1 MGPPSSV
8 GVLLAASFCGLGGVL
23 GAVFGAM
30 ARSAR
35 ARSLLSF
42 IHVSPIHSLLLRR
55 SPPSLHS
62 AARLLPAAMLPGS
75 SWAWVREVGPLY
87 RRGLCAIFRKVAALP
102 PRRAHACSTAHW
114 TCSRSCVARCA
125 ASSSFFYRRHHS
137 ARRQCPE
144 LQWRG
149 VSRAL
154 VCAAVAVKTCA
165 WQTCGKLGPPTLVVK
180 HIFFCE

>member
-1 MGPPSSV
+1 MGQTVRVFDLRWGS
-8 GVLLAASFCGLGGVL
+8 GFEFLERGGTQARVLDPFVFRVQEIWPVAGL
-23 GAVFGAM
+23 
-30 ARSAR
+30 R
-35 ARSLLSF
+35 
-42 IHVSPIHSLLLRR
+42 
-55 SPPSLHS
+55 
-62 AARLLPAAMLPGS
+62 
-75 SWAWVREVGPLY
+75 VRDFGPLY

-165 WQTCGKLGPPTLVVK
+165 WLANSDPQTLGRTGNMV
-180 HIFFCE
+180 HAE